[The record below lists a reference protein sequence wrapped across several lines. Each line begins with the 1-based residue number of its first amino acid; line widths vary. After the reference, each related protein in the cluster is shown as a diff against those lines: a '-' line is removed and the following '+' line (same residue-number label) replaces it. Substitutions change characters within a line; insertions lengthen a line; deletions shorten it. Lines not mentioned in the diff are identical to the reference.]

1 VFIGSCNGLFRRLD
15 AKTGDVR
22 WEAKVG
28 GEATKY
34 FFHGD
39 VFVVDDRIIASA
51 DVEKAAGVD
60 AGIHAF
66 DRESGRQLWAHRA
79 GRGVLG
85 AVVGIGRRVFAY
97 TAAGDLIALD
107 IDSGKLAWNYP
118 LKASAWESPGVAA
131 NRVFGGSDDGSLYA
145 FNADTGRIEWQRKLS
160 AAIATSIR
168 ANESSLYVGT
178 GDGALHRLSAATGE
192 PLSSLKLDSALK
204 PSSAPLVTKGVV
216 IVLLADAGADYRAMV
231 ALDPALGKVK
241 WRREAPTRWTTSRVF
256 ATDSTTIVGGPTGE
270 LTAYCVADGSS
281 AWSHKVP
288 IAPIRSIGGT
298 AEMLYVGTPQGT
310 LYAVRPPRG
319 CS

>member
-15 AKTGDVR
+15 AKAGKVQ
-22 WEAKVG
+22 WETKVG
-28 GEATKY
+28 GEASKY

-66 DRESGRQLWAHRA
+66 DRESGRQLWTYRA

-85 AVVGIGRRVFAY
+85 AVVGTGRRVFAY
-97 TAAGDLIALD
+97 TATGDLIALD
-107 IDSGKLAWNYP
+107 IDSGKLAWSHP
-118 LKASAWESPGVAA
+118 LKASAWESPGVAV

-145 FNADTGRIEWQRKLS
+145 FSAETGRIEWQRKLS

-168 ANESSLYVGT
+168 ANDSSLYVGT
-178 GDGALHRLSAATGE
+178 SDGAMHRLSPATGE
-192 PLSSLKLDSALK
+192 PLSSQKLDSALK
-204 PSSAPLVTKGVV
+204 PSSAPLITKDAV
-216 IVLLADAGADYRAMV
+216 IVLLADERADYRAIV
-231 ALDPALGKVK
+231 ALDPALGSVK

-256 ATDSTTIVGGPTGE
+256 ATDNTTIVGGPTGE

-288 IAPIRSIGGT
+288 MAPIRSIGGT
-298 AEMLYVGTPQGT
+298 TEMLYVGTPQGA
-310 LYAVRPPRG
+310 LFAIRPPRA